1 MNILLIDDEANL
13 LKLLRRPLIK
23 YGHSITE
30 ALNGKEGWELFLEHS
45 HQFDVIVTDIKM
57 PVLNGVELLKRLRE
71 KEYDTPVI
79 IITGYED
86 MQSSID
92 VLRLGAFDFLLK
104 PFKARELIAILE
116 KLEAVQENKKKQFTD
131 LPYFHEHIEICI
143 QSQTQLITTAGTFLQ
158 NRVKSFCQL
167 HKINVRNI
175 GLCLHEAL
183 VNAIIHG
190 NLEISSAIKNENPE
204 KFELLVKEREASPE
218 YAEREVIIRCEIT
231 AEQVTFEIQDEGKGF
246 DPNMLRFSDPLHII
260 PTGRGIFIITS
271 FMDQVFW
278 NEKGN
283 IITMIKYL
291 QSPELLPRNNHTSNE
306 KNT

>member
-92 VLRLGAFDFLLK
+92 VLRLGG
-104 PFKARELIAILE
+104 
-116 KLEAVQENKKKQFTD
+116 V
-131 LPYFHEHIEICI
+131 
-143 QSQTQLITTAGTFLQ
+143 
-158 NRVKSFCQL
+158 
-167 HKINVRNI
+167 
-175 GLCLHEAL
+175 
-183 VNAIIHG
+183 
-190 NLEISSAIKNENPE
+190 
-204 KFELLVKEREASPE
+204 
-218 YAEREVIIRCEIT
+218 
-231 AEQVTFEIQDEGKGF
+231 
-246 DPNMLRFSDPLHII
+246 
-260 PTGRGIFIITS
+260 
-271 FMDQVFW
+271 
-278 NEKGN
+278 
-283 IITMIKYL
+283 
-291 QSPELLPRNNHTSNE
+291 
-306 KNT
+306 

>member
-1 MNILLIDDEANL
+1 M
-13 LKLLRRPLIK
+13 
-23 YGHSITE
+23 
-30 ALNGKEGWELFLEHS
+30 EHS

-116 KLEAVQENKKKQFTD
+116 KLEAVQENKKTSLLIYPTFMNTLKST
-131 LPYFHEHIEICI
+131 I

-175 GLCLHEAL
+175 GLCLHK
-183 VNAIIHG
+183 NACQCDH
-190 NLEISSAIKNENPE
+190 P
-204 KFELLVKEREASPE
+204 
-218 YAEREVIIRCEIT
+218 
-231 AEQVTFEIQDEGKGF
+231 
-246 DPNMLRFSDPLHII
+246 
-260 PTGRGIFIITS
+260 
-271 FMDQVFW
+271 W
-278 NEKGN
+278 
-283 IITMIKYL
+283 
-291 QSPELLPRNNHTSNE
+291 
-306 KNT
+306 